1 MKDSYIFYSSF
12 DVALR
17 ELSDKSRLKV
27 YDAISDYA
35 LRGIET
41 DLNGMEKAIFVLI
54 KTQIDRHNKRVE
66 IGKKTSK
73 KNRVNPELTQGY
85 PQVNPKLTPSK
96 PQVNSFQKEE
106 VFPNEKE
113 RSKEKDNTLE
123 EDKFE
128 RKKEKDIYIN
138 NNQSACACVEDFSK
152 MTDEELIAWGE
163 GRSVC
168 FDNAEDVDSLYAWNE
183 EMEKRANE
191 TAKWSGKFVVRDGG
205 LERLKS
211 HAEIMT
217 EFDVSNLYRETLKEF
232 LRHCYAN
239 RHLVTNEKLTD
250 IILRLDEACGDDDA
264 AKCEYIRR
272 AISGGYFDVRA

>member
-17 ELSDKSRLKV
+17 ELPDKSRLKV

-73 KNRVNPELTQGY
+73 KNKVNSELTQGY

-123 EDKFE
+123 EDNLKE
-128 RKKEKDIYIN
+128 RKKEKDIYKN
-138 NNQSACACVEDFSK
+138 NNPGAGAYAYVED
-152 MTDEELIAWGE
+152 E
-163 GRSVC
+163 
-168 FDNAEDVDSLYAWNE
+168 
-183 EMEKRANE
+183 NE
-191 TAKWSGKFVVRDGG
+191 TQSHEDIMREYG
-205 LERLKS
+205 LDVAVCYSLK
-211 HAEIMT
+211 
-217 EFDVSNLYRETLKEF
+217 DF
-232 LRHCYAN
+232 LRHCYLNKHIVSNA
-239 RHLVTNEKLTD
+239 KLSD
-250 IILRLDEACGDDDA
+250 IIFRLIERYGNDKKGMTESI
-264 AKCEYIRR
+264 ER
-272 AISGGYFDVRA
+272 AIRGGYFDIRA